1 MPRPPVARA
10 LCARPK
16 GEPSVPASRPF
27 GDDSAVFAPAV
38 PSTALLESGDA
49 ERVSGHVLASLSQ
62 RLLDGELYAPTSRL
76 DWALLLK
83 RTFAGCVAEVPMLLS
98 GGPRLFSFVGSC
110 PVALSGEARQT
121 VNPP

>member
-1 MPRPPVARA
+1 VPRPPVARA

-38 PSTALLESGDA
+38 PSTALSGDA
-49 ERVSGHVLASLSQ
+49 ERVSGHVLAFSLSQ

-76 DWALLLK
+76 DWALLL
-83 RTFAGCVAEVPMLLS
+83 
-98 GGPRLFSFVGSC
+98 
-110 PVALSGEARQT
+110 
-121 VNPP
+121 